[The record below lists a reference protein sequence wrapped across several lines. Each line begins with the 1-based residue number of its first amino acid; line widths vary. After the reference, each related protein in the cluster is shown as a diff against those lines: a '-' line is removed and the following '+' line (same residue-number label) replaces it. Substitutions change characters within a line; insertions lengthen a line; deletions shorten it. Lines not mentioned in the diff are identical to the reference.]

1 MKTNDKWE
9 RLFIAAWLFVLN
21 RMRTSEHLQSRN
33 NVHMIPYEMSK
44 LSSGR
49 ITDLRLYAGQ
59 LDEKLNKH
67 TN

>member
-21 RMRTSEHLQSRN
+21 RMRTAEHLQSRN
-33 NVHMIPYEMSK
+33 NVHKIPYEMSK
-44 LSSGR
+44 LSFGR
-49 ITDLRLYAGQ
+49 ITDLRQYAGQ